1 MLSSLLNLNLQK
13 TEPYNKL
20 MELGKEFQGREA
32 EVINASTD
40 NLEKSRRLLDF
51 LMGAIARDMQTDPEI
66 KPYFDHAYKIVDAR
80 ERKLP
85 KNLDELLNLVRLA
98 ARSGL
103 LGQDYIAESQERT
116 HTFTAK
122 APKNGIM
129 KDFSLRLASLFDTQ
143 GNQYE
148 TDKVFGSI

>member
-66 KPYFDHAYKIVDAR
+66 KPYVSFFT
-80 ERKLP
+80 
-85 KNLDELLNLVRLA
+85 LLSAFCLVRPCLQNCGC
-98 ARSGL
+98 S
-103 LGQDYIAESQERT
+103 
-116 HTFTAK
+116 
-122 APKNGIM
+122 
-129 KDFSLRLASLFDTQ
+129 
-143 GNQYE
+143 
-148 TDKVFGSI
+148 